1 LRALSTCWTG
11 LAWVIL
17 APGLDVRAGAA
28 VVEAELI
35 DGTQVRG
42 TFAGVRAEGQTV
54 QIRVAGQ
61 DGDRLV
67 PSEDLLRLRFAA
79 PASATSAAK
88 ATATAPT
95 GSMDPDA
102 PDATVTVWLND
113 GGRLE
118 GRIAGTSGAGL
129 TVDSIAGRFEL
140 RRADL
145 AAVRFGDPRA
155 VVARQALEDALHRR
169 DGAEDL
175 VLLLQEGRVTALKG
189 TVESLTAT
197 GGTFTWRGR
206 TAPIRRERTY
216 AVVFAAPSPPTPPSA
231 VRCVLADGSVLA
243 GRLVGGDEQ
252 ALEAEVRGARVRI
265 EPAGLSEIAF
275 ASGRVTWLSDLEPA
289 AYRFE
294 PMGGAQWPYRR
305 DRSAAGR
312 PIRIG
317 DVAYDR
323 GIGMHAP
330 SSLDYAL
337 AEPHRLL
344 VAVIGIDAGAAPRG
358 HVVFRVLGDG
368 QERFNSGPV
377 TGRDPPRTIR
387 VPIEGVRTLTLCVDL
402 GEELDIGD
410 QADWAAARLV
420 R

>member
-1 LRALSTCWTG
+1 MRVSARFWTD
-11 LAWVIL
+11 LAAIVL
-17 APGLDVRAGAA
+17 AVGPGVRAGAA
-28 VVEAELI
+28 AVEAELI

-42 TFAGVRAEGQTV
+42 AFAGVGAEGANV
-54 QIRVAGQ
+54 KIRVAGQ
-61 DGDRLV
+61 DGDRLL
-67 PSEDLLRLRFAA
+67 PAEDLLRLRFAA
-79 PASATSAAK
+79 PASATSASV
-88 ATATAPT
+88 ATAPVPA
-95 GSMDPDA
+95 GAMGPDA
-102 PDATVTVWLND
+102 SDGIVTVWLND

-118 GRIAGTSGAGL
+118 GRIAEAPGPGL
-129 TVDSIAGRFEL
+129 TVDSTAGRFQL

-155 VVARQALEDALHRR
+155 VVPRQALEEALRRR
-169 DGAEDL
+169 DGAEDVVL
-175 VLLLQEGRVTALKG
+175 VFQEGRVTALKG

-216 AVVFAAPSPPTPPSA
+216 AVVFAAPSPPPPPPP
-231 VRCVLADGSVLA
+231 VRCMLTDGSVLA
-243 GRLVGGDEQ
+243 GRLAGGDEQ
-252 ALEAEVRGARVRI
+252 VLEVEVRGARVNI
-265 EPAGLSEIAF
+265 ESAALAEIAF
-275 ASGRVTWLSDLEPA
+275 GSGRVTWLSDLEPA

-377 TGRDPPRTIR
+377 TGRDAPRTIR